1 MIKRSNTRFGA
12 KNYAFEDSG
21 DVNPMETV
29 ANLSDVML
37 VFAVALMLAIVA
49 HWNVDITKSN
59 LETFDEEEMQ
69 AIDESQTEEIT
80 SESSGYESMGRA
92 YKDPKTGE
100 VYVIQDAESKA
111 SGSSSATGSNTSSAS
126 GSSSATS
133 TTTN

>member
-1 MIKRSNTRFGA
+1 
-12 KNYAFEDSG
+12 
-21 DVNPMETV
+21 METV

-100 VYVIQDAESKA
+100 VYVIQDAESDTSNA
-111 SGSSSATGSNTSSAS
+111 SGSSSATG
-126 GSSSATS
+126 

>member
-100 VYVIQDAESKA
+100 VYVIQDAES
-111 SGSSSATGSNTSSAS
+111 NTSSAS

>member
-100 VYVIQDAESKA
+100 VYVIQDAESSA
-111 SGSSSATGSNTSSAS
+111 SGSSSATGSGTSSAS
-126 GSSSATS
+126 GSSSATG

>member
-100 VYVIQDAESKA
+100 VYVIQDAESGA

-126 GSSSATS
+126 DSSSATS